1 MSRFQLLVHEPGKE
15 PRRVPIDNPMI
26 VGRSHSVDLT
36 VEDQE
41 ISRKQFRISVTSG
54 FVVLEGL
61 GATNPTRVDES
72 VIKSGEKTT
81 LPPGARIFIGNTVF
95 VLESVGNPE
104 DASST
109 PTPPEAAEQTIIGRP
124 GQIGLPGAPPA
135 AGNTGATPPADAPM
149 NTMEFRTPGR
159 PGAKPPGAQPP
170 ATPPADDAPMN
181 TMEFRTPG
189 RPGAK
194 PPGAQPPATPTADD
208 APMNTM
214 EFRPP
219 GPAPTPKTPQ
229 AATPKPSSPQAAPP
243 KPSPPKAA
251 PLTSPAAPAGSSNKP
266 QTVAVQPG
274 SLAPAATLGDE
285 SLDSLVHQA
294 ASQVFVK
301 GDGLKR
307 SIRLRKAISKIGRDE
322 AADVPLP
329 HEAVSEQHAELH
341 FDGTNWTLLDSG
353 STNGCIV
360 DGQHLR
366 STAQI
371 VRRNSLISIGSLHL
385 VFLCSRKK
393 TASQDQ
399 RDELRALQLLTNSG
413 KLDKTSAHEIRQMMR
428 ADSSQSIAEIILRDT
443 RLTPVD
449 WTNAVAT
456 ARRKV
461 SFFARIMRLF
471 TGRK

>member
-1 MSRFQLLVHEPGKE
+1 
-15 PRRVPIDNPMI
+15 
-26 VGRSHSVDLT
+26 
-36 VEDQE
+36 
-41 ISRKQFRISVTSG
+41 
-54 FVVLEGL
+54 
-61 GATNPTRVDES
+61 
-72 VIKSGEKTT
+72 
-81 LPPGARIFIGNTVF
+81 
-95 VLESVGNPE
+95 
-104 DASST
+104 
-109 PTPPEAAEQTIIGRP
+109 
-124 GQIGLPGAPPA
+124 
-135 AGNTGATPPADAPM
+135 M

-159 PGAKPPGAQPP
+159 PGTKPPGAQPP

-189 RPGAK
+189 
-194 PPGAQPPATPTADD
+194 T
-208 APMNTM
+208 
-214 EFRPP
+214 
-219 GPAPTPKTPQ
+219 APTPKPS
-229 AATPKPSSPQAAPP
+229 TPKAVPAA
-243 KPSPPKAA
+243 
-251 PLTSPAAPAGSSNKP
+251 SPAASAGSSDKP

-307 SIRLRKAISKIGRDE
+307 AIRLRKAISKIGRDE

-329 HEAVSEQHAELH
+329 HDAVSEQHAELH

-366 STAQI
+366 STSQI
-371 VRRNSLISIGSLHL
+371 VQRNSLISIGSLHL

-393 TASQDQ
+393 AASQDQ
-399 RDELRALQLLTNSG
+399 RDELRALQLLTHSG
-413 KLDKTSAHEIRQMMR
+413 KLDKISAHEIRQMMR
-428 ADSSQSIAEIILRDT
+428 ADPSQSIAEIILRDT
-443 RLTPVD
+443 QLTPVD

-461 SFFARIMRLF
+461 SFFARIIRLF